1 MTTIAAIRNNRTK
14 DVVLAHDGRL
24 STTSH
29 ILCSETANKLIKFTH
44 FALLWCGSAHLR
56 DLLEHKHRKL
66 FDNITI
72 ENQEDVLWFYQI
84 YFDNVLNDPTTK
96 AGDKGDESRHSADYI
111 IITPDNVYWLNA
123 LWEFYWDSAW
133 QSRYAEEISMF
144 TAWGGWDI
152 ALNYMEWQLHH
163 AEINDF
169 TPEIMADILKDWCEY
184 AGKRVISC
192 NTNITLYKAN
202 DLFI

>member
-72 ENQEDVLWFYQI
+72 ENQEDVL
-84 YFDNVLNDPTTK
+84 
-96 AGDKGDESRHSADYI
+96 
-111 IITPDNVYWLNA
+111 
-123 LWEFYWDSAW
+123 
-133 QSRYAEEISMF
+133 
-144 TAWGGWDI
+144 
-152 ALNYMEWQLHH
+152 
-163 AEINDF
+163 
-169 TPEIMADILKDWCEY
+169 
-184 AGKRVISC
+184 
-192 NTNITLYKAN
+192 
-202 DLFI
+202 